1 MNRLCTF
8 ATLDPSFK
16 TQDSS
21 EMEFQLYQFD
31 KEAAKQNK
39 KTVMQALDSEFNLA
53 TFSVYSS
60 FPTTH

>member
-1 MNRLCTF
+1 MNKLCTF

-16 TQDSS
+16 TQDSP
-21 EMEFQLYQFD
+21 ELEFQLYQFD
-31 KEAAKQNK
+31 KDTAKQNK
-39 KTVMQALDSEFNLA
+39 KTVMEALDSECNLA